1 MAKRC
6 FMIPKQKNKCL
17 NLIVWCIVAYIGIAY
32 TFMGFYM
39 PLLGDDLGFYHSFA
53 SQNDC
58 WYAYPRSMYRQWIWN
73 NARMAD
79 MLIPLGLYVM
89 PQWLCAVTYGIMT
102 VLLYYV
108 IIRLCGKVK
117 NSGYLRNILIIS
129 LISFTFRWDALW
141 MECCTTYNYVWG
153 AVFSLAALGLILKH
167 KARPNAWYWWISVP
181 FCFIASAMHEASG
194 LPLAIGLML
203 YFIVTGAFKRFSTAE
218 KVMSLFFIA
227 GGIFTMTSPAAYS
240 RVGNMLQPESPIDML
255 LFSAGYVI
263 LMVFFICWIAYKNR
277 PLFYE
282 MIRSP
287 WIIFVSGALISTA
300 FMLLS
305 QYGGRTGWYA
315 QIFALIA
322 IFQILNRL
330 NICAPSKI
338 AIPVTVLLGAAII
351 FHYSELMIWQKRLG
365 TEARIAISLYRQSP
379 DGIIYMDYTNEP
391 ELPWYL
397 LRKTHGV
404 PDEDDTYYRYRMSK
418 HYGHNK
424 PLVILPENCRNVDWQ
439 KYTGIMKF
447 GERFISD
454 KPLEPSY
461 TDQIVD
467 IFPRIMTRINGQEY
481 IETVFK
487 IHNNKLYLYSPVD
500 RDPGEK

>member
-1 MAKRC
+1 
-6 FMIPKQKNKCL
+6 MIL
-17 NLIVWCIVAYIGIAY
+17 FIGIAY
-32 TFMGFYM
+32 AFMGFYM
-39 PLLGDDLGFYHSFA
+39 PPLGDDLGFYHSFD

-58 WYAYPRSMYRQWIWN
+58 WYAYPRYMYRHWIWS

-79 MLIPLGLYVM
+79 MLTPIGLYFM
-89 PQWLCAVTYGIMT
+89 PQWLRAITYGIVT
-102 VLLYYV
+102 ALLYYV
-108 IIRLCGKVK
+108 IIRLCGKTKVPC
-117 NSGYLRNILIIS
+117 YLRNILIIA
-129 LISFTFRWDALW
+129 LISFTFRWDAIW
-141 MECCTTYNYVWG
+141 MEFCATYNYVWG
-153 AVFSLAALGLILKH
+153 AVFALTAIGLILKH
-167 KARPNAWYWWISVP
+167 KTCPNAWYWWISAL

-227 GGIFTMTSPAAYS
+227 GGIFTMTSPASYS
-240 RVGNMLQPESPIDML
+240 RVGYMLQPESSIDML

-263 LMVFFICWIAYKNR
+263 IMVLLSCWMAYKDKS
-277 PLFYE
+277 LFYGR
-282 MIRSP
+282 IRSP
-287 WIIFVSGALISTA
+287 WIIFASGALISTG

-305 QYGGRTGWYA
+305 QYGGRTGWFA

-330 NICAPSKI
+330 SISIPSKI
-338 AIPVTVLLGAAII
+338 SIPVSIILSLSII

-365 TEARIAISLYRQSP
+365 TEARQAIALYEKSK

-418 HYGHNK
+418 HYGHGK
-424 PLVILPENCRNVDWQ
+424 PLVILPTECKNLDWH
-439 KYTGIMKF
+439 KIKGRLLF
-447 GERFISD
+447 GDRLIQF
-454 KPLEPSY
+454 EPMGNTY
-461 TDQIVD
+461 DDRIVD
-467 IFPRIMTRINGQEY
+467 IFPRKMCIIFGKEY
-481 IETVFK
+481 IENQYQ
-487 IHNNKLYLYSPVD
+487 INNHFFYLYSIVD